1 MLELIKI
8 VLSDVES
15 YIKKKKQKQKLQK
28 CLLSLAPS
36 TVFLLWA
43 EQKDIFLLANYED
56 GICSNYIVP
65 FETSG
70 NMW

>member
-1 MLELIKI
+1 MLNH
-8 VLSDVES
+8 
-15 YIKKKKQKQKLQK
+15 IKKKKQKQKLQK
-28 CLLSLAPS
+28 SLLSLAPS

-65 FETSG
+65 F
-70 NMW
+70 